1 MTHQQSIEKATQK
14 KEKYVF
20 KGFYIAFRP
29 IFNIIPTSE
38 NICK

>member
-20 KGFYIAFRP
+20 KGFYIAYRP
-29 IFNIIPTSE
+29 Y
-38 NICK
+38 C